1 MSQQCTQKDTLF
13 NIKEAS
19 VIYDTPKGDVETG
32 YKLIVNEDT
41 NQILSCMTE
50 NYQVIKNTDLLNAT
64 SGALNE
70 RGAILKESRIF
81 GDGARTTWK
90 YRIPDIKLEVQ
101 KGDFVNPEIIIKN
114 SYDGSCEASVIAGAY
129 RLVCSNGMVIG
140 YTLGKNSVRHTIWN
154 RNVDIGAILDE
165 VIMSIDN
172 TFSADL
178 PLLLASKPKQGHIT
192 KVIEMFPQN
201 QTKNVVEKMISK
213 PPKTYWDLLNAATW
227 VASHTMNRQAESTHR
242 FESKL
247 YPMIHKFAK
256 NEATYK
262 QSQARRAQA

>member
-1 MSQQCTQKDTLF
+1 MNQICRQEDTLF
-13 NIKEAS
+13 KVKEAE
-19 VIYDTPKGDVETG
+19 VIYDTPKGDIRTG

-41 NQILSCMTE
+41 NKILSCMTN
-50 NYQVIKNTDLLNAT
+50 NYQVIINTELLDAA
-64 SGALNE
+64 SAALDE
-70 RGAILKESRIF
+70 RGAILKESRLF
-81 GDGARTTWK
+81 AEGARTSWK

-201 QTKNVVEKMISK
+201 QTKNVVQKMIS
-213 PPKTYWDLLNAATW
+213 
-227 VASHTMNRQAESTHR
+227 
-242 FESKL
+242 
-247 YPMIHKFAK
+247 
-256 NEATYK
+256 
-262 QSQARRAQA
+262 